1 MKLLCWMKSSE
12 KIQTK
17 RKGPDSAVTKSEP
30 MGKTRDTNI
39 QPHYSTGFPKK
50 QDKTAKRQNGE
61 KMKIAVFALPRNGF
75 KIMAQ
80 CEP

>member
-1 MKLLCWMKSSE
+1 MKLLCWMKLSKE
-12 KIQTK
+12 IQTK

-50 QDKTAKRQNGE
+50 QDKTAK
-61 KMKIAVFALPRNGF
+61 K
-75 KIMAQ
+75 
-80 CEP
+80 